1 MTSNYPVHR
10 TPEQGHTKEC
20 LAKAMIV
27 AIENLRD
34 DAVSDVEFRVGLQEG
49 LPLDW
54 ADQYLREGV
63 TVCLCPDPTPD
74 LTDNDDALAELGLIV
89 DDLDSTDPVRAEE
102 GSDSMTLWLA
112 RWLPSDPSWNPVYG
126 EDLSTLRGIEYWTPD
141 LGTVRLVVR

>member
-1 MTSNYPVHR
+1 MNYPVHR
-10 TPEQGHTKEC
+10 TPEQGHTKAC

-34 DAVSDVEFRVGLQEG
+34 DETTDVEFRVMVQANTALE
-49 LPLDW
+49 W
-54 ADQYLREGV
+54 ADMYLEQGM

-74 LTDNDDALAELGLIV
+74 LTDNEEALAELGLIV

-102 GSDSMTLWLA
+102 GSDSMELWIA
-112 RWLPSDPSWNPVYG
+112 RWLPSDPSWQPLYG

-141 LGTVRLVVR
+141 LGNVRLVVR